1 MENKTMRYPL
11 DSATREAIRRER
23 MSRTGAEMYAL
34 LKEIRKWMDVDISEW
49 DQKFVDQIDAV
60 LAKVDAL

>member
-1 MENKTMRYPL
+1 MRYPL

-23 MSRTGAEMYAL
+23 MSRMGDEMYAL

>member
-1 MENKTMRYPL
+1 MRYPL

-23 MSRTGAEMYAL
+23 MSRMGDEMYAL

-60 LAKVDAL
+60 LAKVDAP